1 MEPARSDRSSKLR
14 AWRAWWRRRTSRKQ
28 EQENILL
35 VLFEKK
41 KMRAAWGLTLG
52 DLTMRLFGFLKNE
65 ISENTIYMKPDL

>member
-1 MEPARSDRSSKLR
+1 
-14 AWRAWWRRRTSRKQ
+14 
-28 EQENILL
+28 L